1 MKTMKIIRLVL
12 ENFKCHKALKV
23 DFSGDNARIYGD
35 NATGK
40 SSIYDAVLW
49 LMFGKD
55 SRGSSTFDVLPLNR
69 DGEVEDHAAIASV
82 TALLGIDGRT
92 IELKRTM
99 REKWVTR
106 RGSSS
111 LVFEGNETGYAI
123 DGVPMKKNEY
133 DRRISE
139 IIPEDIFR
147 LLTSVTYFASDINWK
162 DRRKALLAL
171 TSIPGDAE
179 LMGEDERFAPLAE
192 AMGGQSLEDFARRMA
207 AQKKALTGTRNEA
220 PARIDELK
228 KTKDQFA
235 AYDFPALEAEIGRLE
250 EKRKAVQQQY
260 AADLAE
266 YNRATNE
273 AIAINHAEELE
284 IRQRM
289 TELEQRNAEHRH
301 GADNTAEIAAALAQK
316 RALERSLTSAKNL
329 AAMLGKQIPVLE
341 LQIETYRKEWA
352 KVNAETFSG
361 GSCPTCG
368 QSLPAEQLAAA
379 QAKFE
384 SSKAARLEKLV
395 SNAQAQKEALEEAK
409 ARLAEA
415 QAEATELEAQIAAIV
430 IPEPMGEAADL
441 PEYAGR
447 MEELRAKLLE
457 ISLRELPKPMIRHE
471 DYEARMAEL
480 RTDIDEL
487 KEQLS
492 KRAVIEQCD
501 ARMKELREV
510 QRATAEE
517 LERIE
522 HLQVL
527 VEEFTRH
534 KVGYIDEAVNHLFL
548 LARFRLF
555 REQANGGLE
564 ERCDVTYDG
573 VPYASINSGMRINL
587 GIDIIRT
594 LSAYYGYSVP
604 LVVDNA
610 ESVTKLEK
618 LPGQMIELIVD
629 GNERNL
635 RVEVG

>member
-12 ENFKCHKALKV
+12 ENFKCHKALTV
-23 DFSGDNARIYGD
+23 DFGGDNARIYGD

-55 SRGSSTFDVLPLNR
+55 SRGSANFDVLPLNR
-69 DGEVEDHAAIASV
+69 DGEVEDHEAIASV
-82 TALLGIDGRT
+82 TALLDIDGT
-92 IELKRTM
+92 NIELKRTL

-111 LVFEGNETGYAI
+111 LVYDGNETGYAI

-133 DRRISE
+133 DRRIAE

-147 LLTSVTYFASDINWK
+147 LLTSVTYFASDLRWQ

-179 LMGEDERFAPLAE
+179 LMGEDDRFAPLAE
-192 AMGGQSLEDFARRMA
+192 AMGGQSLEDFARLIA
-207 AQKKALTGTRNEA
+207 AQKKALTGTRNET

-235 AYDFPALEAEIGRLE
+235 SYDFPAIEAEIGRLE
-250 EKRKAVQQQY
+250 DMRNAAQQQY
-260 AADLAE
+260 TADLAE
-266 YNRATNE
+266 YNRVNNE
-273 AIAINHAEELE
+273 AMKANHAEELE

-289 TELEQRNAEHRH
+289 TELERLNTEHRR
-301 GADNTAEIAAALAQK
+301 GTDNTAEISAAMAQK
-316 RALERSLTSAKNL
+316 RALERSLTSAKNH
-329 AAMLGKQIPVLE
+329 ASMLVKQIPVLE
-341 LQIETYRKEWA
+341 QQIETYRKEWA

-379 QAKFE
+379 QARFE
-384 SSKAARLEKLV
+384 GGKAERLNKLV
-395 SNAQAQKEALEEAK
+395 SIAKTQKNVLEESE
-409 ARLAEA
+409 ARLTEA
-415 QAEATELEAQIAAIV
+415 QADVTELEDHIAAIV

-441 PEYAGR
+441 PEYADR
-447 MEELRAKLLE
+447 MAELKAKLVE
-457 ISLRELPKPMIRHE
+457 IINREMPKPTIRHE

-480 RTDIDEL
+480 RKDIDEL

-492 KRAVIEQCD
+492 KRSVIEQCD
-501 ARMKELREV
+501 ARMKELREL

-522 HLQVL
+522 KLQVL
-527 VEEFTRH
+527 MEEFTRH
-534 KVGYIDEAVNHLFL
+534 KVRYIDESVNHLFL

-629 GNERNL
+629 GNERNI

>member
-1 MKTMKIIRLVL
+1 MKCMKIIRLEL
-12 ENFKCHKALKV
+12 ENFKCHKLLTV
-23 DFSGDNARIYGD
+23 DFGGDNARIYGD

-55 SRGSSTFDVLPLNR
+55 SRGSSTFDVLPLNS
-69 DGEVEDHAAIASV
+69 DGEVEDHEAIASV
-82 TALLGIDGRT
+82 TAMLDIDGTITVLNRT
-92 IELKRTM
+92 L

-139 IIPEDIFR
+139 IIPEGIFR
-147 LLTSVTYFASDINWK
+147 LLTSVTYFASDLKWQ

-192 AMGGQSLEDFARRMA
+192 AVGGQSLEDFARRMA
-207 AQKKALTGTRNEA
+207 ARKKALTGTRNET

-228 KTKDQFA
+228 KTKDQLA
-235 AYDFPALEAEIGRLE
+235 GYDFPALEAEIGRLE
-250 EKRKAVQQQY
+250 EKRKTAQQQY

-266 YNRATNE
+266 YNRVTNE
-273 AIAINHAEELE
+273 AIAAKHAEELE

-289 TELEQRNAEHRH
+289 AELEQRNAEHRR
-301 GADNTAEIAAALAQK
+301 GADNTTEIAAAMAQK
-316 RALERSLTSAKNL
+316 RTVERSLTSAKNL
-329 AAMLGKQIPVLE
+329 AAMLGKRIPVLE
-341 LQIETYRKEWA
+341 TQIDAYRKAWA

-361 GSCPTCG
+361 GNCPTCG

-379 QAKFE
+379 QANFE
-384 SSKAARLEKLV
+384 NSKALELENLV
-395 SNAQAQKEALEEAK
+395 NSAQAQKKALEEDK
-409 ARLAEA
+409 ESLAEA
-415 QAEATELEAQIAAIV
+415 QAEVTELEAQIAAIV

-441 PEYAGR
+441 PDYA
-447 MEELRAKLLE
+447 E
-457 ISLRELPKPMIRHE
+457 
-471 DYEARMAEL
+471 RMAEL
-480 RTDIDEL
+480 KAKLGAIIWREMQKPTFDHDAHEELMDKLRKDIDEL

-492 KRAVIEQCD
+492 KQAVIEQCD

-522 HLQVL
+522 KLQVL
-527 VEEFTRH
+527 MEEFTRH
-534 KVGYIDEAVNHLFL
+534 KVGYIDQSVNHLFY

-573 VPYASINSGMRINL
+573 VPYASVNSGMRINL

-629 GNERNL
+629 GSAKSL